1 MSGKN
6 LNECEKLAELSVKG
20 WSYEKLEKREKLCY
34 EALAAKGVVAF
45 VTDNRETRVNQLR
58 SMYEYLLERALIHP
72 TETTDL
78 TLKAAELTS
87 LLIRIKR
94 RYEFLDKIDRSILRH
109 SDDPIF
115 KALVETAEEGVLHY
129 PPSHR
134 QKLKDQLQRMRKSKH
149 NISDDLNKC
158 KEAQKYHKIRL
169 ADLEG
174 LEEDAQTLRKKR
186 AELLKE
192 IRQCKT
198 DDKRGKACLSQMA
211 ELEIEDKKLRKKR
224 KELLA
229 ELKDCRKNE
238 EEGYKSIKLLEKAK
252 KRLEACTVEKNQ
264 LKKENDVLL
273 ATKGEYEDTMCALA
287 TEVQKTRI
295 ENYYLQEVILEL
307 QNTPVGPSPPV
318 APVGQAAIQ
327 SQQVNQQGF
336 LQQKLQEDKA
346 TLQKRIAEAQQLR
359 SEWDKLIQTPQF
371 SSPQAAM

>member
-1 MSGKN
+1 
-6 LNECEKLAELSVKG
+6 
-20 WSYEKLEKREKLCY
+20 
-34 EALAAKGVVAF
+34 
-45 VTDNRETRVNQLR
+45 
-58 SMYEYLLERALIHP
+58 
-72 TETTDL
+72 
-78 TLKAAELTS
+78 
-87 LLIRIKR
+87 
-94 RYEFLDKIDRSILRH
+94 
-109 SDDPIF
+109 
-115 KALVETAEEGVLHY
+115 
-129 PPSHR
+129 
-134 QKLKDQLQRMRKSKH
+134 MRKSKH